1 MASVKQM
8 GGVMDPQT
16 STPDLVLSNSTPEES
31 SESNSNTEE
40 PSESNSS
47 TTTMPNLAPEGLNQ
61 SLEAG
66 SIPKLQPDLET
77 ANPKLSSTQDNRHQ
91 LGIEPTSASLES
103 SSNSNYDSVK
113 LNVSLKSADGK
124 KGRFVTYLQQ
134 ELLAW
139 RLVAALVFCAFLSLI
154 LTTLCLIHM
163 QVKKVNDVEMGAHIY
178 ETPL

>member
-1 MASVKQM
+1 MQ
-8 GGVMDPQT
+8 
-16 STPDLVLSNSTPEES
+16 NSQH
-31 SESNSNTEE
+31 
-40 PSESNSS
+40 
-47 TTTMPNLAPEGLNQ
+47 LN
-61 SLEAG
+61 
-66 SIPKLQPDLET
+66 
-77 ANPKLSSTQDNRHQ
+77 NPKLSSTQDNRHQ

-103 SSNSNYDSVK
+103 SSNSYSDSVK
-113 LNVSLKSADGK
+113 MNVSLKSVDGK
-124 KGRFVTYLQQ
+124 KGRFVTHLQQ